1 MTKTILLISAF
12 SICFALTNGFCLDTS
27 PTPDSDS
34 NRTEALDD
42 SERLEEKSDSNW
54 WRKIWGIKARDA
66 LLLGM
71 WSLHLDG
78 TGEYFGDGRNNDQ
91 GHLLGLRYF
100 GLTAGT
106 FINSKDD
113 RAWFFG
119 PAREVYSH
127 NFTDDTRFDIGYS
140 FGLLYG
146 YGDELSNIGG
156 MSVYAAATFGI
167 SWKRLGFDVGII
179 PVGIITGNFRIDI
192 DF

>member
-1 MTKTILLISAF
+1 MTKTFLLITAF
-12 SICFALTNGFCLDTS
+12 SICFSINNAFCQENKPS
-27 PTPDSDS
+27 PNSGS
-34 NRTEALDD
+34 INIEEADN
-42 SERLEEKSDSNW
+42 SESREEKSDSNIW
-54 WRKIWGIKARDA
+54 QKIWGVKARDA

-71 WSLHLDG
+71 WSIHLDG

-91 GHLLGLRYF
+91 NHLLGIQYY

-119 PAREVYSH
+119 PGREVYSH
-127 NFTDDTRFDIGYS
+127 NFTDDTRFDIGYR

-146 YGDELSNIGG
+146 YGDELTNVGG
-156 MSVYAAATFGI
+156 MSVFAIATFGI
-167 SWKRLGFDVGII
+167 SWKRLGFDLGVL
-179 PVGIITGNFRIDI
+179 PVGIITGSFRIDI

>member
-1 MTKTILLISAF
+1 MTKVIVLILF
-12 SICFALTNGFCLDTS
+12 PICFLVGNAAYSENTS
-27 PTPDSDS
+27 SHYSAQNNDDVATENYVKKKPSDS
-34 NRTEALDD
+34 NFWHKA
-42 SERLEEKSDSNW
+42 
-54 WRKIWGIKARDA
+54 WGKKARDA
-66 LLLGM
+66 IHLGM
-71 WSLHLDG
+71 WSIHLDG

-91 GHLLGLRYF
+91 GELLGIQYY

-106 FINSKDD
+106 FINSQDD

-127 NFTDDTRFDIGYS
+127 QFDHDLRFDAGYK

-146 YGDELSNIGG
+146 YGDDLMNVGG
-156 MSVYAAATFGI
+156 MSVFAIATFGI
-167 SWKRLGFDVGII
+167 SWKRVGFDLGIL